1 MKVGTLVKYRMEEW
15 MVGRDPG
22 LGMIVKWDGFDHY
35 RVRFFGHGPHRAWQC
50 IGDELIEVSRG

>member
-1 MKVGTLVKYRMEEW
+1 MEEW

-35 RVRFFGHGPHRAWQC
+35 RVRFFGHYPHRAWQC